1 MVNTPDLNDK
11 PMTLLDGHLYKL
23 VGKKP
28 VSCPLEEWIV
38 FMKSATNRIIEQK
51 QVGDLQ
57 VSTIFSGIDRHFG
70 NGQKLL
76 FETTVFGMKDNL
88 QPCWRSSTWNQAVK
102 EHRRLVLLLETKG
115 ADALMTE
122 IKTSQADMP

>member
-1 MVNTPDLNDK
+1 MDGQLKK
-11 PMTLLDGHLYKL
+11 PEDDPTAMLDGHFYKL

-28 VSCPLEEWIV
+28 VPCPLAEWIA

-51 QVGDLQ
+51 QIGSLQ
-57 VSTIFSGIDRHFG
+57 VSTIFTGMDRHFG

-76 FETTVFGMKDNL
+76 FETTVFGIPGDL
-88 QPCWRSSTWNQAVK
+88 QPCWHSSTWNQAVK

-115 ADALMTE
+115 IDALLAE
-122 IKTSQADMP
+122 IKSSQA